1 MFVPDTARKFTEK
14 EVLSMHRTCA
24 AALVLACLALPVSAA
39 ETAPAE
45 TAPVSPAAPLSET
58 ASVPAPAEETAESS
72 VIGSADGPTAVFI
85 ASGAPA
91 DSPPDA
97 SASASPAPL
106 AEAAD
111 AAAED
116 IVRSHPVEVQFEYI
130 EHRAYKHRHID
141 NYTVHLYQEMKRN
154 GTVSFWRGLTLTRP
168 TGYLVEDD
176 GSHRNSDSWGV
187 GPSFMIRWEK
197 PVSEKWSVGLDG
209 TGSLLAYNHAFPAG
223 GRAFGFMW
231 RVGPRVSYYPDK
243 DSAIRLGWSFMHC
256 SNGFSDHNPGYNGV
270 GFSLMYAHNF

>member
-45 TAPVSPAAPLSET
+45 SAPVSPAAPLSET

-72 VIGSADGPTAVFI
+72 VIGSADGPTAVFP
-85 ASGAPA
+85 AEDAPA
-91 DSPPDA
+91 DSAPDA

-130 EHRAYKHRHID
+130 EHRAYKNRHID

>member
-1 MFVPDTARKFTEK
+1 
-14 EVLSMHRTCA
+14 MHRTCA

-39 ETAPAE
+39 ETA
-45 TAPVSPAAPLSET
+45 SI
-58 ASVPAPAEETAESS
+58 PAPTEETAESS
-72 VIGSADGPTAVFI
+72 VIGSADGPTAVFP
-85 ASGAPA
+85 AEDAPA
-91 DSPPDA
+91 DSA

-111 AAAED
+111 TAAED

-130 EHRAYKHRHID
+130 EHRAYKNRRID

-176 GSHRNSDSWGV
+176 GSHRDSDSWGV

-197 PVSEKWSVGLDG
+197 PVGEKWSVGLDG

>member
-1 MFVPDTARKFTEK
+1 
-14 EVLSMHRTCA
+14 MHRTCA

-39 ETAPAE
+39 ETVPAE
-45 TAPVSPAAPLSET
+45 TVPVSAAEAASASE
-58 ASVPAPAEETAESS
+58 APSNPAEAA

-91 DSPPDA
+91 DSAP
-97 SASASPAPL
+97 ASPVPL

-111 AAAED
+111 AVAETA
-116 IVRSHPVEVQFEYI
+116 VRSHPVEVQFEYI
-130 EHRAYKHRHID
+130 EHRAYKNRHID

-154 GTVSFWRGLTLTRP
+154 GTISFWRGLTLTRP

-197 PVSEKWSVGLDG
+197 PVGEKWSVGLDG

>member
-1 MFVPDTARKFTEK
+1 
-14 EVLSMHRTCA
+14 MHRTCA

-58 ASVPAPAEETAESS
+58 ASVPAPVEETAESS

-85 ASGAPA
+85 AS
-91 DSPPDA
+91 
-97 SASASPAPL
+97 
-106 AEAAD
+106 
-111 AAAED
+111 AAED

>member
-39 ETAPAE
+39 ETVPAE
-45 TAPVSPAAPLSET
+45 TVPVSAAEAASASE
-58 ASVPAPAEETAESS
+58 APSNPAEAA

-85 ASGAPA
+85 AS
-91 DSPPDA
+91 
-97 SASASPAPL
+97 ASPASL

-116 IVRSHPVEVQFEYI
+116 IVHSHPVEVQFEYI
-130 EHRAYKHRHID
+130 EHRAYKNRHID

-197 PVSEKWSVGLDG
+197 PVGEKWSVGLDG

>member
-1 MFVPDTARKFTEK
+1 
-14 EVLSMHRTCA
+14 MHRTCA

-39 ETAPAE
+39 EAASASEAPSNPAE
-45 TAPVSPAAPLSET
+45 AA
-58 ASVPAPAEETAESS
+58 
-72 VIGSADGPTAVFI
+72 VIGSTDGPTAVFP
-85 ASGAPA
+85 AEDAPA
-91 DSPPDA
+91 DSAPG
-97 SASASPAPL
+97 ASASPAPL

-168 TGYLVEDD
+168 TGYLIEDD
-176 GSHRNSDSWGV
+176 GSHRNSDSWGI
-187 GPSFMIRWEK
+187 GPSLMIRWEK
-197 PVSEKWSVGLDG
+197 PVSEKWSIGLDS